1 MTFGNQIGCWPQH
14 TDCSQLFRLVNP
26 IKRFTFIQI
35 QQLSIAEMCQK
46 RLLSTSKSI
55 KTINLL
61 VLINDWNNIDR
72 PFNYHDNRAYE
83 AKLLYHFPFYCI
95 FSMKIEQIPCESG
108 SITSYLWTLHVWYSY
123 RYVSSACAT
132 LNNRSND
139 LYRFMCG
146 KRCQNWWYSLFTY
159 SVFVAKKYLYH
170 VKMIHMRIE

>member
-1 MTFGNQIGCWPQH
+1 MIGVSKVRREVTRKYHDAWRLDGFICRMFFAHRLIQCSYNPMRDAKYSLRFLSIHQTSKHQTEENYWKFHCEVLETVCFNNRILIMTFGNQIGFWPQH

-83 AKLLYHFPFYCI
+83 AKL
-95 FSMKIEQIPCESG
+95 
-108 SITSYLWTLHVWYSY
+108 
-123 RYVSSACAT
+123 
-132 LNNRSND
+132 
-139 LYRFMCG
+139 
-146 KRCQNWWYSLFTY
+146 
-159 SVFVAKKYLYH
+159 
-170 VKMIHMRIE
+170 